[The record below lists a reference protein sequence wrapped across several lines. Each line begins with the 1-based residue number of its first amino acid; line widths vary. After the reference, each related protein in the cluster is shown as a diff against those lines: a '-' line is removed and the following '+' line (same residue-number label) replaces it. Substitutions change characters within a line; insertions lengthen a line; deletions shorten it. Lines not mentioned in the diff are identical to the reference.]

1 MFTCNIPGSG
11 SLIPMM
17 ALLHATALYNF
28 IDTLAVAT
36 GVYLD
41 GLD

>member
-17 ALLHATALYNF
+17 ALLWLHYTILL
-28 IDTLAVAT
+28 IHCQLQL
-36 GVYLD
+36 GCI
-41 GLD
+41 